1 MFSSVYVEN
10 MTKKWNLQDIQP
22 ANRARRSAKRIERKK
37 TAAEPA
43 DESLSVDIH
52 VDNSD
57 AKEAPKQAPQ
67 SAGRPV
73 AADVS
78 DEQPEAAAPQMR
90 RRLRRRPTDIE
101 SASDEGHFD
110 TVEIVDGTSSRRSS
124 MIIAGVVFIFVVLGG
139 VVASALMGGAEVA
152 VTPRFTEKSVAATFT
167 GSITPQ
173 QDTITYEL
181 LTLEADGERQVE
193 ASGQE
198 EVSEQA
204 EGTILIYNEFSTSPV
219 RLVKNT
225 RFESPAGLIYK
236 IKESAVVPGYT
247 EGDNGIVPGV
257 VTADVFAEAPGER
270 YNVGPS
276 RFTIPGFE
284 GFPEYESVY
293 GESTGDISGG
303 FSGQK
308 FIIDDAELET
318 ARQALHTELRDA
330 LLERLPGERPAGYV
344 LYDDAVTF
352 TFNSLPAVAYGDN
365 LATIK
370 EQGVLRVPLF
380 QESQFAKFL
389 AEKSVP
395 GYEGLPVRLE
405 DYQAL
410 SFSYTTPTTT
420 VSDISAQAEIP
431 FTLTGDIKI
440 IWEFDENELKADLL
454 GVEKTAISQIL
465 GKYPAIES
473 AEAVVRPFWQTSFP
487 REMREIEVFEVIE

>member
-1 MFSSVYVEN
+1 

-37 TAAEPA
+37 
-43 DESLSVDIH
+43 ESVTETEESTPVDIH
-52 VDNSD
+52 VDNS
-57 AKEAPKQAPQ
+57 KEEVKPSSSKSPSEEREVPATHKM
-67 SAGRPV
+67 SRLRR
-73 AADVS
+73 
-78 DEQPEAAAPQMR
+78 QMR
-90 RRLRRRPTDIE
+90 REAPTPSEED
-101 SASDEGHFD
+101 AHFD
-110 TVEIVDGTSSRRSS
+110 TIEIVDGTGSRRTSFVV
-124 MIIAGVVFIFVVLGG
+124 AGVVFIFVVLGG
-139 VVASALMGGAEVA
+139 VVASALMGGAEVT
-152 VTPRFTEKSVAATFT
+152 VTPRYTEKSVAATFT

-181 LTLEADGERQVE
+181 LTLEAAGERQVE

-198 EVSEQA
+198 EVTEQA
-204 EGTILIYNEFSTSPV
+204 EGTILIYNEFSTNPV

-225 RFESPAGLIYK
+225 RFESPEGLIYK
-236 IKESAVVPGYT
+236 IKESAVVPGYSAG
-247 EGDNGIVPGV
+247 EGEEIVPGV
-257 VTADVFAEAPGER
+257 ITADVFAEAPGEK
-270 YNVGPS
+270 YNIGPS

-293 GESTGDISGG
+293 AESTGNMLGG

-330 LLERLPGERPAGYV
+330 LLERLPSERPAGYV

-370 EQGVLRVPLF
+370 EQGVLRVPIF
-380 QESQFAKFL
+380 QESQLATFL

-405 DYQAL
+405 DYHAL

-420 VSDISAQAEIP
+420 VSDISSEVQIP
-431 FTLTGDIKI
+431 FNLNGEVKI

-487 REMREIEVFEVIE
+487 REMREIEVIESIE